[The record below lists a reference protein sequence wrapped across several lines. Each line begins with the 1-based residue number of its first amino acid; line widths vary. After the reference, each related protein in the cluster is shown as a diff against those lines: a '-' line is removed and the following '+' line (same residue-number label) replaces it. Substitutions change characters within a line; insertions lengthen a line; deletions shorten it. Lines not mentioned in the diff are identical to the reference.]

1 VSSPWASSR
10 RLWLGLPVLLVLL
23 WVTGTLLPLAAQEIP
38 QAPWIT
44 WVTLPMA
51 TFVRDVA
58 AAMTVGAV
66 VVGGLLTSSARV
78 LRWASL
84 WALLWLAAV
93 VTQSVLTVSD
103 VLAISPTESVDLT
116 TLWSFLSSTTPGRVF
131 LVQAV
136 AVLVVALLAWSALTR
151 PAAWVVTVLAVGAS
165 AAPAWVGHAGVDG
178 GHTAATISL
187 AMHIASISLWVGGLA
202 TVVAY
207 LIAVPRRAALVLP
220 RYSTVALI
228 CVLIAGESGLLNA
241 SLRVGSPADFVTST
255 YGALTLGKAVL
266 LGWLVWF
273 GWQQRTRVLPTL
285 DETGAITVPKLA
297 QLAGVE
303 LFTMGVAIAVAI
315 TMTRVGPVSDGLGF
329 YVVNP
334 FTLVLLAL
342 ALPQMIGQFVHPSGR
357 VATALRAYPEV
368 VVICLCVVAIVV
380 AGVGVVSAVF
390 GEQLGA
396 LIAAVLLVGFG
407 LLAAVALQS
416 NRPTFGI
423 ITLMVGWVVVSNVVL
438 RFELSQVPGG
448 FDLRES
454 AGALLLALII
464 AAGYFYPMRTASRQ
478 SGEVIVVSA
487 A

>member
-1 VSSPWASSR
+1 MSSPWASSR

-23 WVTGTLLPLAAQEIP
+23 WVTGTLLPLASEAIP

-58 AAMTVGAV
+58 AAMTVGSV
-66 VVGGLLTSSARV
+66 VVGGLLASSARV

-103 VLAISPTESVDLT
+103 VLAISPTESLDVT

-131 LVQAV
+131 LLQAV

-151 PAAWVVTVLAVGAS
+151 PAAWIVTVLAVGAS
-165 AAPAWVGHAGVDG
+165 AAPAWVGHAGVEG
-178 GHTAATISL
+178 GHVAATISL
-187 AMHIASISLWVGGLA
+187 GMHIASISLWVGGLA

-207 LIAVPRRAALVLP
+207 LLVVPRRAALVLP
-220 RYSTVALI
+220 QYSKVALI
-228 CVLIAGESGLLNA
+228 CVLIAAESGLLNA

-315 TMTRVGPVSDGLGF
+315 TMTRVGPASDGLAL
-329 YVVNP
+329 YVMNP
-334 FTLVLLAL
+334 LTVVLLAL
-342 ALPQMIGQFVHPSGR
+342 ALPQMIGQFASPSGR
-357 VATALRAYPEV
+357 VANAARAYPEV
-368 VVICLCVVAIVV
+368 LVIGLCVVAIVV
-380 AGVGVVSAVF
+380 AGVGAISKLL
-390 GEQLGA
+390 GQQLGA
-396 LIAAVLLVGFG
+396 LVAAALLVGVGF
-407 LLAAVALQS
+407 AVTVALQS
-416 NRPTFGI
+416 KRATYGI
-423 ITLMVGWVVVSNVVL
+423 ITLMIGWVVVSVTVL
-438 RFELSQVPGG
+438 RFELSRVPGG
-448 FDLRES
+448 LNLRES
-454 AGALLLALII
+454 AAALVLALII
-464 AAGYFYPMRTASRQ
+464 AAGYFYPMRAAAHRPDDAMA
-478 SGEVIVVSA
+478 VSA
-487 A
+487 S